1 VADHAIWPGTTAD
14 CLEECESMG
23 GSRTGERV
31 DDLPAIRDR
40 LTKLSSS
47 GAADARGKQG
57 ALPGAIRRLH
67 GAGTVAGPAI
77 TAHCGAGAVS
87 AVLASFE
94 QATAGQ
100 ILVAQGTG
108 EWAYFGELTGA
119 EAVRIGLAAVVVDG
133 YVRDLE
139 RLSTLELPI
148 FARGLTS
155 QGGRPTGPGEVGVPL
170 RIGDAEVRTGDW
182 IVADADGVVVIPQE
196 DLDDVVSR
204 AEAIAAGE
212 AACWDTVLGGASLLD
227 QPYQDGTIL
236 RQAIRSR
243 ADGST
248 APDRSASHGSRDAST
263 SPGAPVPEGTARIG
277 PEELLAALALP
288 AQGRVFDLGTE
299 LATGMPVGPIE
310 AFGGFRITP
319 YRTPKCI
326 ASPDN
331 APGFDFSM
339 ELIQGSPHIG
349 THFDA
354 PAHIQSFGK
363 VFGGHRAADVYDD
376 FGWRENGI
384 HTVPPVITRGVLL
397 DIPALLEVPRL
408 PDLFEVTVDH
418 VQRALERE
426 QVEVRRGDAVLV
438 RTGKMADYHGD
449 GSTYFDAGPG
459 IGVDAALWLFERG
472 MAVLGSDTS
481 ATEPYPFPDPD
492 NTVHRAMLVER
503 GIFLAEILC
512 LDELAGANAYEFLF
526 VCLPLKFHGGTGS
539 WVRPVAVV

>member
-1 VADHAIWPGTTAD
+1 MRGSTPG
-14 CLEECESMG
+14 EGME
-23 GSRTGERV
+23 
-31 DDLPAIRDR
+31 DLPTIRDR
-40 LTKLSSS
+40 LSRLSSS
-47 GAADARGKQG
+47 GAADARGKRG

-77 TAHCGAGAVS
+77 TARCAPGAVS
-87 AVLASFE
+87 AVLGSLE

-133 YVRDLE
+133 FVRDLE
-139 RLSTLELPI
+139 RLNTLALPI
-148 FARGLTS
+148 FARGSTS
-155 QGGRPTGPGEVGVPL
+155 QGGRPTGQGEVGVPL

-182 IVADADGVVVIPQE
+182 IVADADGVVVIPKE
-196 DLDDVVSR
+196 DLDDVISR
-204 AEAIAAGE
+204 AEEISATE
-212 AACWDTVLGGASLLD
+212 AACWDRVLGGTSLLD

-236 RQAIRSR
+236 REAIRHVGD
-243 ADGST
+243 ALT
-248 APDRSASHGSRDAST
+248 APDQSATGDPPDSST
-263 SPGAPVPEGTARIG
+263 RPAAPVPEGTARIG
-277 PEELLAALALP
+277 AEELLAGLALP

-326 ASPDN
+326 ASPGD

-384 HTVPPVITRGVLL
+384 HTVPPVITRGVML

-408 PDLFEVTVDH
+408 PDLFEITVDH
-418 VQRALERE
+418 VQQTLERE

-449 GSTYFDAGPG
+449 GGSYFAAGPG
-459 IGVDAALWLFERG
+459 IGVEAALWLFERG

-481 ATEPYPFPDPD
+481 ATEPFPFPDPD

-512 LDELAGANAYEFLF
+512 LDELADASAYEFLF

-539 WVRPVAVV
+539 WVRPVAVL

>member
-1 VADHAIWPGTTAD
+1 
-14 CLEECESMG
+14 MG
-23 GSRTGERV
+23 GSTSGERV
-31 DDLPAIRDR
+31 EDLPAIRDR
-40 LTKLSSS
+40 LSRLSSS
-47 GAADARGKQG
+47 GAADARGKRG

-67 GAGTVAGPAI
+67 GVGTVAGPAI
-77 TAHCGAGAVS
+77 TACCVPGAVS

-100 ILVAQGTG
+100 VLVAQGG
-108 EWAYFGELTGA
+108 GDWAYFGELTGA

-139 RLSTLELPI
+139 RLSTLELPV
-148 FARGLTS
+148 FARGSTP
-155 QGGRPTGPGEVGVPL
+155 QGARPTGRGEVGVPL
-170 RIGDAEVRTGDW
+170 LIGDEVVRTGDW
-182 IVADADGVVVIPQE
+182 IVADADGVVVIPKE
-196 DLDDVVSR
+196 DLDEVVGR
-204 AEAIAAGE
+204 AEAISASE
-212 AACWDTVLGGASLLD
+212 TACWDRVLGGAGLLD
-227 QPYQDGTIL
+227 EPYQDGTIL
-236 RQAIRSR
+236 RDAVRSSGE
-243 ADGST
+243 AVT
-248 APDRSASHGSRDAST
+248 AGPSATHSREDAAR
-263 SPGAPVPEGTARIG
+263 GPVPEGAARIG
-277 PEELLAALALP
+277 AEELLAGLALP
-288 AQGRVFDLGTE
+288 TQGRVFDLGTE

-319 YRTPKCI
+319 YRTPKCV
-326 ASPDN
+326 AGTGD

-349 THFDA
+349 SHLDS

-397 DIPALLEVPRL
+397 DVPALLEVPRL
-408 PDLFEVTVDH
+408 PDLFEITVEH
-418 VQRALERE
+418 VQQALERQ

-438 RTGKMADYHGD
+438 RTGKMADYDGD
-449 GSTYFDAGPG
+449 GTSYFAAGPG
-459 IGVDAALWLFERG
+459 IGVEAALWLFDRG

-503 GIFLAEILC
+503 GVFLAEILC
-512 LDELAGANAYEFLF
+512 LDELAGASAYEFLF
-526 VCLPLKFHGGTGS
+526 VCLPLKFRGGTGS

>member
-438 RTGKMADYHGD
+438 RTGKMAGYHGD

>member
-1 VADHAIWPGTTAD
+1 
-14 CLEECESMG
+14 MG
-23 GSRTGERV
+23 GSTTGKPVE
-31 DDLPAIRDR
+31 DPTTIRDR
-40 LTKLSSS
+40 LARLSSS
-47 GAADARGKQG
+47 GAADARGKRG
-57 ALPGAIRRLH
+57 ALPGAITRLH

-77 TAHCGAGAVS
+77 TARCAPGAVS

-119 EAVRIGLAAVVVDG
+119 EAARIGLAAVVVDG

-139 RLSTLELPI
+139 RLSTLDLPI

-170 RIGDAEVRTGDW
+170 RIGDADVRTGDW
-182 IVADADGVVVIPQE
+182 IVADADGVVVIPKE
-196 DLDDVVSR
+196 DLEDVTSR
-204 AEAIAAGE
+204 AEAISATE
-212 AACWDTVLGGASLLD
+212 AACWDRVLGGASLLD

-236 RQAIRSR
+236 REALRDRGDASN
-243 ADGST
+243 
-248 APDRSASHGSRDAST
+248 APDPSAIHGPRDAST
-263 SPGAPVPEGTARIG
+263 RPAAVPEGTARIG
-277 PEELLAALALP
+277 AEELLAGLALP
-288 AQGRVFDLGTE
+288 VQGRVFDLGTE

-326 ASPDN
+326 ASPGD

-363 VFGGHRAADVYDD
+363 VFGGHMAADVYDD

-397 DIPALLEVPRL
+397 DVPALLEVPRL
-408 PDLFEVTVDH
+408 PDLFEITVDH
-418 VQRALERE
+418 VQRTLERE

-449 GSTYFDAGPG
+449 GGSYFAAGPG
-459 IGVDAALWLFERG
+459 IGVEAALWLFERG

-481 ATEPYPFPDPD
+481 ATEPYPFPDAN

-503 GIFLAEILC
+503 GVFLAEILR
-512 LDELAGANAYEFLF
+512 LDELAGAGAYEFLF

-539 WVRPVAVV
+539 WVRPAAVV

>member
-1 VADHAIWPGTTAD
+1 
-14 CLEECESMG
+14 MG
-23 GSRTGERV
+23 GSTTGERV
-31 DDLPAIRDR
+31 EDLSAIRDR
-40 LTKLSSS
+40 LLRLSSS
-47 GAADARGKQG
+47 GAADARGKRG

-77 TAHCGAGAVS
+77 TASCAQGAVS

-100 ILVAQGTG
+100 ILVAQGSG

-139 RLSTLELPI
+139 RLSTLELPV
-148 FARGLTS
+148 FARGSTP
-155 QGGRPTGPGEVGVPL
+155 QGARPTGPGEVGVPL
-170 RIGDAEVRTGDW
+170 RIGDEEVRNGDW
-182 IVADADGVVVIPQE
+182 IVADADGVVVIPKE
-196 DLDDVVSR
+196 DLAEVISR
-204 AEAIAAGE
+204 AEAISATE
-212 AACWDTVLGGASLLD
+212 AACWDRVLGGSTLLEE
-227 QPYQDGTIL
+227 PYQDGTIL
-236 RQAIRSR
+236 REAIRSR
-243 ADGST
+243 EDPLT
-248 APDRSASHGSRDAST
+248 APDASATFGPGDAST
-263 SPGAPVPEGTARIG
+263 GPVPEGTARIG
-277 PEELLAALALP
+277 AEELLAGLALP
-288 AQGRVFDLGTE
+288 TQGRVFDLGTE

-326 ASPDN
+326 ASPGN

-354 PAHIQSFGK
+354 PAHIQSFGR

-384 HTVPPVITRGVLL
+384 HTVPPVITRGLL
-397 DIPALLEVPRL
+397 IDIPALLEVPRL
-408 PDLFEVTVDH
+408 PDLFEITADH

-449 GSTYFDAGPG
+449 GSTYFAAGPG

-472 MAVLGSDTS
+472 MAILGSDTS
-481 ATEPYPFPDPD
+481 ATEPFPFPDPD

-503 GIFLAEILC
+503 GVFLVEILC
-512 LDELAGANAYEFLF
+512 LDELADASVYEFLF

-539 WVRPVAVV
+539 WVRPVAVL

>member
-1 VADHAIWPGTTAD
+1 M
-14 CLEECESMG
+14 E
-23 GSRTGERV
+23 
-31 DDLPAIRDR
+31 DLPTIRDR
-40 LTKLSSS
+40 LSRLSSS
-47 GAADARGKQG
+47 GAADARGKRG

-67 GAGTVAGPAI
+67 GKGTVAGPAI
-77 TAHCGAGAVS
+77 TARCATGAVS

-94 QATAGQ
+94 QAAAGQ
-100 ILVAQGTG
+100 ILVAQGSG
-108 EWAYFGELTGA
+108 DWAYFGELTGA

-148 FARGLTS
+148 FARGSTP
-155 QGGRPTGPGEVGVPL
+155 QGARPTGPGEVGVPV
-170 RIGDAEVRTGDW
+170 RIGDEEVRTGDW
-182 IVADADGVVVIPQE
+182 IVADADGVVVIPKE
-196 DLDDVVSR
+196 DLDEVISR
-204 AEAIAAGE
+204 AEAISATE
-212 AACWDTVLGGASLLD
+212 AECWDRVLGGAGLLD

-236 RQAIRSR
+236 REAIRSED
-243 ADGST
+243 ALT
-248 APDRSASHGSRDAST
+248 APESSATPDPQDAPT
-263 SPGAPVPEGTARIG
+263 GRVPEGIARIG
-277 PEELLAALALP
+277 AEELLAGLALP
-288 AQGRVFDLGTE
+288 AQGRMFDLGTE

-326 ASPDN
+326 ASPGD

-349 THFDA
+349 SHLDS

-397 DIPALLEVPRL
+397 DIPAVLEVPRL
-408 PDLFEVTVDH
+408 PDLFEITVDH
-418 VQRALERE
+418 VQLALERE
-426 QVEVRRGDAVLV
+426 QVDVRRGDAVLV

-449 GSTYFDAGPG
+449 GSSYFAAGPG
-459 IGVDAALWLFERG
+459 IGVEAALWLVERG

-481 ATEPYPFPDPD
+481 ATEPYPFLDPD

-512 LDELAGANAYEFLF
+512 LDELAGARAYEFLF

>member
-1 VADHAIWPGTTAD
+1 
-14 CLEECESMG
+14 MG
-23 GSRTGERV
+23 GSRPGERV

-40 LTKLSSS
+40 LSKLSSS
-47 GAADARGKQG
+47 GAADARGKRG

-155 QGGRPTGPGEVGVPL
+155 QGGRPTGTGEVGVPL
-170 RIGDAEVRTGDW
+170 RIGDAVVRTGDW

-196 DLDDVVSR
+196 DLDDVISR
-204 AEAIAAGE
+204 AEAITASE
-212 AACWDTVLGGASLLD
+212 AACWDSVLGGAGLLD

-236 RQAIRSR
+236 REAVRSR
-243 ADGST
+243 GEALT
-248 APDRSASHGSRDAST
+248 AAERSATHGPQGAST
-263 SPGAPVPEGTARIG
+263 SPAVPVPEGTARLG
-277 PEELLAALALP
+277 AEELLAGLALP

-326 ASPDN
+326 TSPGDP
-331 APGFDFSM
+331 PGFDFSM

-397 DIPALLEVPRL
+397 DIPALLEVARL
-408 PDLFEVTVDH
+408 PDLFEITVDH
-418 VQRALERE
+418 VQQTLERE

-449 GSTYFDAGPG
+449 GGSYFAAGPG
-459 IGVDAALWLFERG
+459 IGVEAALWLFERG

-481 ATEPYPFPDPD
+481 ATEPFPFPDPD

-503 GIFLAEILC
+503 GVFLVEILC
-512 LDELAGANAYEFLF
+512 LDELASASAYEFLF

>member
-1 VADHAIWPGTTAD
+1 V
-14 CLEECESMG
+14 
-23 GSRTGERV
+23 
-31 DDLPAIRDR
+31 
-40 LTKLSSS
+40 
-47 GAADARGKQG
+47 
-57 ALPGAIRRLH
+57 
-67 GAGTVAGPAI
+67 GTVAGPVV
-77 TAHCGAGAVS
+77 TARCAPGAVS

-100 ILVAQGTG
+100 ILVVQGG
-108 EWAYFGELTGA
+108 GDWAYFGELTGA

-148 FARGLTS
+148 FARGSTP
-155 QGGRPTGPGEVGVPL
+155 QGARPTGPGEVGVPL
-170 RIGDAEVRTGDW
+170 RIGDEEVRDADW
-182 IVADADGVVVIPQE
+182 IVADADGVVVIPKE
-196 DLDDVVSR
+196 DLAEVISR
-204 AEAIAAGE
+204 AEAISASE
-212 AACWDTVLGGASLLD
+212 AACWDRVLGGASLLE

-236 RQAIRSR
+236 REAIRG
-243 ADGST
+243 AEDALTT
-248 APDRSASHGSRDAST
+248 AHPSAVPGPGGAST
-263 SPGAPVPEGTARIG
+263 GPVPEGTARIG
-277 PEELLAALALP
+277 AEELLAGLALA

-299 LATGMPVGPIE
+299 LATGMPVGPID

-326 ASPDN
+326 ARPAD

-349 THFDA
+349 SHLDA
-354 PAHIQSFGK
+354 PAHIQSYGK

-397 DIPALLEVPRL
+397 DIPALLDVSRL
-408 PDLFEVTVDH
+408 PDLFEITVDH
-418 VQRALERE
+418 VQAALERE

-438 RTGKMADYHGD
+438 RTGKMADYQGD
-449 GSTYFDAGPG
+449 GAVYFAAGPG

-503 GIFLAEILC
+503 GVFLAEILC
-512 LDELAGANAYEFLF
+512 LDELAGASAYEFLF
-526 VCLPLKFHGGTGS
+526 VCLPLKFRGGTGS